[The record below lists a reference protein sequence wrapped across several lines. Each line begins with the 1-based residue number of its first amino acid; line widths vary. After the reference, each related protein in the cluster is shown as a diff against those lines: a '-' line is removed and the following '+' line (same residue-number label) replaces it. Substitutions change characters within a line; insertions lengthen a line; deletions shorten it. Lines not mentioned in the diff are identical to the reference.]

1 MNKKICIIFLIIF
14 IFLLIRIIYFK
25 EFFNIEDFK
34 KILETEKK
42 ELKEAYNTKNRT
54 NYWKLYLPLIFGY
67 LVLFILNN
75 NLNNKNQV
83 MHIFSK
89 FLKYYKNND
98 DTIVKHVLEK
108 ITKIN
113 TKYKDQLIDKIGGYF
128 ILNNLDN
135 LTYIYVKDI
144 NNTTDF
150 NMKLDTFIKLFNK

>member
-14 IFLLIRIIYFK
+14 IFFLIRIIYFK
-25 EFFNIEDFK
+25 EFFNIDDFK

-42 ELKEAYNTKNRT
+42 ELKEAYDAKNIT

-75 NLNNKNQV
+75 KLNNKNQILN
-83 MHIFSK
+83 IFNK

-108 ITKIN
+108 INNIN
-113 TKYKDQLIDKIGGYF
+113 TEYKDQLINKIGGYF

-135 LTYIYVKDI
+135 LTYKHVKDI
-144 NNTTDF
+144 NNPTDF
-150 NMKLDTFIKLFNK
+150 NMTLEKFIKIFNK